1 VTEQETNPQLL
12 TISRKRLWRTVGLSN
27 VCSILPSKGSL
38 VELKLH
44 SCNLAAQPFRRA
56 NHRVPLTERA
66 SRHCCIARK
75 QDKFASAPRDPPSA
89 GGAATPRA
97 VALRSAFSASNGP
110 SQVFPRPTIASGP
123 HWQEDFLPREGGAVD
138 SWERYSDRVAQAS
151 GMVAVQAACN
161 LAAAIALMERL
172 AADSDRALEEVAALV
187 IEREIR
193 FGD

>member
-1 VTEQETNPQLL
+1 M
-12 TISRKRLWRTVGLSN
+12 
-27 VCSILPSKGSL
+27 
-38 VELKLH
+38 
-44 SCNLAAQPFRRA
+44 
-56 NHRVPLTERA
+56 
-66 SRHCCIARK
+66 
-75 QDKFASAPRDPPSA
+75 
-89 GGAATPRA
+89 
-97 VALRSAFSASNGP
+97 
-110 SQVFPRPTIASGP
+110 
-123 HWQEDFLPREGGAVD
+123 D